1 MFTISGVPHLV
12 SLEENEKV
20 LTGERV
26 QFIQDHGV
34 GPDSYLWDEDS
45 LGFNLMEL
53 YPMCSLKLMSEI
65 IGSNIL
71 YHIGKLNIINYLLIG
86 RTSHFLLD
94 LSTMVDHVSDAR
106 PKLRQYIIFQNSNVE

>member
-65 IGSNIL
+65 I
-71 YHIGKLNIINYLLIG
+71 
-86 RTSHFLLD
+86 
-94 LSTMVDHVSDAR
+94 
-106 PKLRQYIIFQNSNVE
+106 